1 LPGFRSFQRRDRIL
15 HAADFGRVFAQ
26 PARSPGVFFVLLARP
41 NGLSFPRLGLAV
53 SKKNIKTAV
62 QRNRIKRL
70 IRETFRQRKTTL
82 GGCDCVVLAR
92 QPAGRASNAELLAAL
107 EKHWLDLT
115 PCA

>member
-1 LPGFRSFQRRDRIL
+1 M
-15 HAADFGRVFAQ
+15 
-26 PARSPGVFFVLLARP
+26 FFVLLARP

-82 GGCDCVVLAR
+82 GGCDYVVLAR
-92 QPAGRASNAELLAAL
+92 QPAGGASNAELLAAL
-107 EKHWLDLT
+107 EKHWLELT
-115 PCA
+115 PCV